1 MKIKII
7 LYFVVISLL
16 FTNVHSK
23 ERLILASTTSTYDS
37 GFLNYI
43 ARALEV
49 PKGQKMKKVSKIV
62 YKV

>member
-23 ERLILASTTSTYDS
+23 ERLILAPDCGLGHLPRNLAIKKLTTLVNAVKD
-37 GFLNYI
+37 L
-43 ARALEV
+43 
-49 PKGQKMKKVSKIV
+49 
-62 YKV
+62 

>member
-43 ARALEV
+43 NKFFE
-49 PKGQKMKKVSKIV
+49 KKKIML
-62 YKV
+62 KFM